1 MLSHATAREW
11 LIPYADGMLST
22 DEHGR
27 IEGHVGGCADCRTE
41 VDALRQLNL
50 VLVSLPPA
58 PPLAFAP
65 FWLKL
70 QAALPAPKR
79 ASLTRSPRFRRA
91 GIAFAAAAFAVLAG
105 ASGAFAAQSALPD
118 GPLYPIKLSEEAV
131 RLSLTPGPERLGVQI
146 QIGSERLREAQAMA
160 ATGKPDLAARS
171 VRAFRVLIPSIG
183 PGLERASDQRAAQ
196 SQARTLEIELTA
208 VQEAN
213 ATRGDDDAEVKQL
226 VLTSL
231 GDLEAELHPVPPA
244 VNPDVTTVATPAP
257 QATSRPTPPPTDRP
271 KPKPSDD

>member
-22 DEHGR
+22 DEHDR
-27 IEGHVGGCADCRTE
+27 IDGHVGGCPDCRTE

-58 PPLAFAP
+58 PPVAFAP

-70 QAALPAPKR
+70 QAKLPAPKGAR
-79 ASLTRSPRFRRA
+79 LTRFPRFRRA
-91 GIAFAAAAFAVLAG
+91 GIVFAAAAFAVLA
-105 ASGAFAAQSALPD
+105 ATSSAFAAQSALPD
-118 GPLYPIKLSEEAV
+118 SALYPLKQAEETV

-160 ATGKPDLAARS
+160 ATGKPELAATSLRS
-171 VRAFRVLIPSIG
+171 FRLLIPSIG
-183 PGLERASDQRAAQ
+183 PALATATDTRTAQ
-196 SQARTLEIELTA
+196 GQARLIELELTA

-213 ATRGDDDAEVKQL
+213 ASRGDDDAEVKQL

-231 GDLEAELHPVPPA
+231 RDFEADLEPIAP
-244 VNPDVTTVATPAP
+244 VATPALP
-257 QATSRPTPPPTDRP
+257 AIATPAVPATLRPTARPTERP
-271 KPKPSDD
+271 KPKPSHD